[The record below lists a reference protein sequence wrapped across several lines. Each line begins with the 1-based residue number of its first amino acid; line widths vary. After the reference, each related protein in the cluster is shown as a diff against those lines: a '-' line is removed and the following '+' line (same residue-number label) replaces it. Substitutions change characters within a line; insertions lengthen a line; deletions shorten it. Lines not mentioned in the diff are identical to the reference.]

1 VLWGPFSQG
10 QIPFRTKATEAFRIT
25 ALAAFVSKQYNAFV
39 EDESDDRRHKRALVP
54 GLPARRNAQGIQVT

>member
-1 VLWGPFSQG
+1 V
-10 QIPFRTKATEAFRIT
+10 TKATEAFLVT

-39 EDESDDRRHKRALVP
+39 EDESDDRRHKRALVS